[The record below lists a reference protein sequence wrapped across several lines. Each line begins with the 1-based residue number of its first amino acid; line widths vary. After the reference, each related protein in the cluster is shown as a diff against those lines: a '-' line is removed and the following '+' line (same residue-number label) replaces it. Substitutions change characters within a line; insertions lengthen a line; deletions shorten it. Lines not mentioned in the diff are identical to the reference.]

1 MLYLLLDKNKT
12 RLPLKMVKNFEELL
26 KDINEN
32 FENNQKNSK
41 FKLTYKNEGTE
52 YELASQSD
60 FEALPMS
67 D

>member
-12 RLPLKMVKNFEELL
+12 RLPLKMVKNLEELL

-32 FENNQKNSK
+32 FENDQKNSK

-52 YELASQSD
+52 YKLAS
-60 FEALPMS
+60 
-67 D
+67 